1 MNSVNRMQE
10 KQMVLIVDDK
20 KEVLR
25 FMEIGLKHHGFEVIS
40 ATSGKEALDLIRSRE
55 PNIMLLDIIMP
66 VMDGL
71 EVLRQLRAFSSMPV
85 IAFSAT
91 PENHDAALNC
101 GANDFVNKPFYPEQM
116 IGKIKSLIDQ

>member
-1 MNSVNRMQE
+1 MYSVSQIKE
-10 KQMVLIVDDK
+10 KQTVLIVDDH

-25 FMEIGLKHHGFEVIS
+25 FMEIGLKHHGFEVIT
-40 ATSGKEALDLIRSRE
+40 ATSGQEALDIIRARE
-55 PNIMLLDIIMP
+55 PHIMLLDIIMP

-71 EVLRQLRAFSSMPV
+71 EVLRKLRAFSSIPV

-91 PENHDAALNC
+91 PENHDDALNC